1 MCVGKCSRC
10 AGLCLVVLSILSITM
25 NMFLLF
31 PNLDGSY
38 LTRNLISN
46 HARRMPG
53 VWAGGCMVLLAGLQ
67 TTLAGF
73 KVRIITCCGP
83 RCDMLLSIIFSSVA
97 LVGAAMCLIITTAGL
112 TNGPY
117 CLYSVREMEGEPDE
131 KWGYPF
137 KNNEPQ
143 LLNNSANIYLSN
155 IILWSTVCIE
165 PPRIAIWNAGFSISL
180 GLINLLQIFLCL
192 FQFINATFGVV
203 GGHCDPKKH
212 GSSKV

>member
-46 HARRMPG
+46 HARRIPG

-73 KVRIITCCGP
+73 KVRSITCCGP

-131 KWGYPF
+131 
-137 KNNEPQ
+137 N
-143 LLNNSANIYLSN
+143 ANIYLSN
-155 IILWSTVCIE
+155 IVLWSTVCIE
-165 PPRIAIWNAGFSISL
+165 PPRIEIWNAGFSISL

-192 FQFINATFGVV
+192 FQ
-203 GGHCDPKKH
+203 
-212 GSSKV
+212 